1 MNALVILLSSLL
13 FVASLAVLFWARRH
27 LLDMEQRLQK
37 QYPQQFVDEIT
48 ALNAGTVGL
57 GGRFL
62 KLEKELQNLANQV
75 DELRSQTQRN
85 TPYAQAIQLA
95 QKGNDVAA
103 IMELCDISYNE
114 AQLIVMMHARR
125 QAA

>member
-1 MNALVILLSSLL
+1 MNALVMLSSCLL
-13 FVASLAVLFWARRH
+13 FVASLAVLFWARRK
-27 LLDMEQRLQK
+27 LLDIEQRIQS

-62 KLEKELQNLANQV
+62 KLEKDLQTLATQF
-75 DELRSQTQRN
+75 DELRSQSQRN
-85 TPYAQAIQLA
+85 TPYAQAISLA
-95 QKGNDVAA
+95 QKGNDVAM
-103 IMELCDISYNE
+103 IMELCGISANE

>member
-1 MNALVILLSSLL
+1 MNALVILLSCLL
-13 FVASLAVLFWARRH
+13 FIASLAVLFWARRK
-27 LLDMEQRLQK
+27 LLDIELRLQN

-48 ALNAGTVGL
+48 ALNAGSIGL

-62 KLEKELQNLANQV
+62 KLEKDLQTLATQL

-95 QKGNDVAA
+95 QKGNDAA
-103 IMELCDISYNE
+103 VIMELCGISDNE
-114 AQLIVMMHARR
+114 AQLIVMMHAKR

>member
-1 MNALVILLSSLL
+1 MNALVILLASLL
-13 FVASLAVLFWARRH
+13 FVSSLVVLFWTRRK
-27 LLDMEQRLQK
+27 LLETEQRLNN

-62 KLEKELQNLANQV
+62 KLEKELQSLSTQLDV
-75 DELRSQTQRN
+75 LRAQTQRN
-85 TPYAQAIQLA
+85 TPYAQAITLA
-95 QKGNDVAA
+95 QRGHDVKS
-103 IMELCDISYNE
+103 IMELCDVAYNE
-114 AQLIVMMHARR
+114 AQLIVMMHAKR

>member
-1 MNALVILLSSLL
+1 MNALVILLSCLL
-13 FVASLAVLFWARRH
+13 FVASLAVLFWARRK
-27 LLDMEQRLQK
+27 LLDIELRLQN

-48 ALNAGTVGL
+48 ALNAGSIGL

-62 KLEKELQNLANQV
+62 KLEKDLQALTTQF

-95 QKGNDVAA
+95 QKGNDAA
-103 IMELCDISYNE
+103 VIMELCGISDNE
-114 AQLIVMMHARR
+114 AQLIVMMHAKR

>member
-1 MNALVILLSSLL
+1 MNALVMLLSCLL
-13 FVASLAVLFWARRH
+13 FVASFAVLFWTRRH
-27 LLDMEQRLQK
+27 LLEMEQRLQN

-62 KLEKELQNLANQV
+62 KLEKELQNMTQQL
-75 DELRSQTQRN
+75 DELRAQAQRN
-85 TPYAQAIQLA
+85 TPYSQAIHLA
-95 QKGNDVAA
+95 QKGNDVTS
-103 IMELCDISYNE
+103 IMELCGISYNE
-114 AQLIVMMHARR
+114 AQLIVMMHTKR

>member
-1 MNALVILLSSLL
+1 MNALVLLSSCLM
-13 FVASLAVLFWARRH
+13 FVASLAVLFWARRK
-27 LLDMEQRLQK
+27 LLDIEQALQN

-48 ALNAGTVGL
+48 ALNAGSIGL

-62 KLEKELQNLANQV
+62 KLEKEMQTLATQL

-85 TPYAQAIQLA
+85 TPYAQAIALA
-95 QKGNDVAA
+95 QKGNDVAE
-103 IMELCDISYNE
+103 IMELCGISFNE
-114 AQLIVMMHARR
+114 AQLIVMMHAKR

>member
-1 MNALVILLSSLL
+1 MNALVMLSSCLL
-13 FVASLAVLFWARRH
+13 FVASLATLFWVRRH
-27 LLDMEQRLQK
+27 LLDIEQRLQN
-37 QYPQQFVDEIT
+37 QYPQQFLDEIT

-62 KLEKELQNLANQV
+62 KLEKDMQNLAAQL
-75 DELRSQTQRN
+75 DELRSSTQRN

-95 QKGNDVAA
+95 QKGTDVEA
-103 IMELCDISYNE
+103 IMELCGISYNE